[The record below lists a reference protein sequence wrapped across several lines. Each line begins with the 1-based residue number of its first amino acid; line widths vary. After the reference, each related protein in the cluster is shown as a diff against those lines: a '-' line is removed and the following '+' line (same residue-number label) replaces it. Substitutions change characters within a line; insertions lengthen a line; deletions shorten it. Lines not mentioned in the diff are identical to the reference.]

1 MGLEP
6 KINKL
11 ARSLI
16 SFNGATS
23 IIMGTINLD
32 IHSPSVVWSQTF
44 MVIGEVSPIT
54 ESWAD
59 HGSARLKSSHPLHI
73 RKSATSF
80 LRVDQ

>member
-16 SFNGATS
+16 SFNRATS
-23 IIMGTINLD
+23 IIMGTIDLD

-44 MVIGEVSPIT
+44 MVIGEVSPIM

-59 HGSARLKSSHPLHI
+59 HGSARLKSSHLLHI

-80 LRVDQ
+80 LGVDQ